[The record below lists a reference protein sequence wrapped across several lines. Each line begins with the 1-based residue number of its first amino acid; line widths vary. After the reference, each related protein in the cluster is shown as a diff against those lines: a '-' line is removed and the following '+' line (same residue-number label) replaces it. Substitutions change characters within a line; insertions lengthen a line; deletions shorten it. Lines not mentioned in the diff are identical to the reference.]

1 MVLLLAEDHL
11 NVRGEPEGSFFFGPK
26 PIADGRRAVLSETP
40 GLERPCRADLGRNT
54 GQERKTVNP
63 IIEKQDLSENVVRMV
78 LAAPD
83 IARKRRAGQFVIL
96 KMDEKG
102 ERIPLTIVDSD
113 EKAGTLTIIFQVV
126 GKSTA
131 ALAAM
136 KVGEALTDLQGPLG
150 NPTEIENFGHVVCI
164 GGGVGVGVVYPLAAA
179 LKKAGNNV
187 TSIIGARNKPL
198 LILEEEMKKVSDRLI
213 VATDDGSY
221 GFHGFVSAVLQNLI
235 DAKEKIDR
243 VFAIGPVPMMR
254 VLCNVTKP
262 HGIPTV
268 VSLNSIMVDATGM
281 CGACRVSVGGKTKFT
296 CVDGPEFD
304 GHQVDFELLANRLR
318 MYQTEE
324 KKSME
329 AYRCQ
334 CHGK

>member
-1 MVLLLAEDHL
+1 M
-11 NVRGEPEGSFFFGPK
+11 
-26 PIADGRRAVLSETP
+26 
-40 GLERPCRADLGRNT
+40 
-54 GQERKTVNP
+54 NP

-78 LAAPD
+78 LAAPE
-83 IARKRRAGQFVIL
+83 IARKRRAGQFIIL
-96 KMDEKG
+96 KIDELG

-113 EKAGTLTIIFQVV
+113 VEAGTITIIFQVV
-126 GKSTA
+126 GKTTA

-136 KVGEALTDLQGPLG
+136 KAGDEISDVQGPLG

-179 LKKAGNNV
+179 LKKAGNRV
-187 TSIIGARNKPL
+187 TSIIGARTQNL
-198 LILEEEMKKVSDRLI
+198 LILEEEMRKVSDRLI

-235 DAKEKIDR
+235 DAKERIDR

-254 VLCNVTKP
+254 VLCDVTRP

-268 VSLNSIMVDATGM
+268 VSLNPVMVDATGM
-281 CGACRVSVGGKTKFT
+281 CGACRVAVAGKTKFT

-304 GHQVDFELLANRLR
+304 GHQVDFALLTSRLR
-318 MYQTEE
+318 MYQPQE
-324 KKSME
+324 KQSME
-329 AYRCQ
+329 AYRCK